1 MTNVDFGG
9 VVEAA
14 VGGRNRSGTERSYL
28 YGKIVDLIREM
39 ILDGRLAVGDKLP
52 PERALARQFGV
63 SRNCVR
69 QAVQALA
76 ERGILESR
84 QGDGTYVRA
93 PDESVLTEN
102 LAQAMAMHAELLE
115 DIWEFR
121 FLIEPQIAFLAAKS
135 ITREEIDRLKV
146 LVFDQQKSMLAGS
159 PDPELDV
166 AFHRA
171 IVKAARNKVVLKMME
186 MVNEVLNES
195 RVDLLQSHARTKASV
210 TGHLKLIDALERN
223 DPDAACHAMREHL
236 AEVEKTVWAGGVR
249 TSPADPQNISSAEL
263 STTLT

>member
-1 MTNVDFGG
+1 M
-9 VVEAA
+9 
-14 VGGRNRSGTERSYL
+14 GGRNQSGAEKSYL
-28 YGKIVDLIREM
+28 YGKVVDRIREM
-39 ILDGRLAVGDKLP
+39 IREGRLAVGDKLP
-52 PERALARQFGV
+52 PERALAGHFGV

-76 ERGILESR
+76 EKGILESR
-84 QGDGTYVRA
+84 QGDGTYVRT

-146 LVFDQQKSMLAGS
+146 LVFDQQRRMLAGS

-186 MVNEVLNES
+186 VVNEVLNES
-195 RVDLLQSHARTKASV
+195 RADLLQSHARTKASV
-210 TGHLKLIDALERN
+210 NGHLKLIDAFERK
-223 DPDAACHAMREHL
+223 DPDAACQAMREHL
-236 AEVEKTVWAGGVR
+236 AEVEKTVWAGGV
-249 TSPADPQNISSAEL
+249 SAKAADPSSVL
-263 STTLT
+263 

>member
-1 MTNVDFGG
+1 MG
-9 VVEAA
+9 AA
-14 VGGRNRSGTERSYL
+14 VGDHNPSGAEKSYL
-28 YGKIVDLIREM
+28 YEKVVDRIRQMIRE
-39 ILDGRLAVGDKLP
+39 GRLAVGDKLP
-52 PERALARQFGV
+52 PERTLASQFGV

-69 QAVQALA
+69 QALQALA
-76 ERGILESR
+76 EKGILDSR
-84 QGDGTYVRA
+84 QGAGTYLRA
-93 PDESVLTEN
+93 PDESVLTES

-146 LVFDQQKSMLAGS
+146 LVFDQQQRMLAGS

-186 MVNEVLNES
+186 VVNGVLNES
-195 RVDLLQSHARTKASV
+195 RADLLQSHARTKASV
-210 TGHLKLIDALERN
+210 SGHLKLIAALERK
-223 DPDAACHAMREHL
+223 DPAAACQAMREHL
-236 AEVEKTVWAGGVR
+236 AEVEKAVR
-249 TSPADPQNISSAEL
+249 ASGIRTKAFDPPSA
-263 STTLT
+263 S